1 MSFLNTT
8 QLVLLERYLDGT
20 SMRQTLVATNVANVD
35 TPGYQTR
42 DADFRG
48 QLQRALSGDDNDA
61 LVPFVMPVR
70 GLISRPDGNNVSV
83 DRESLLLAEIQL
95 QYKAAISILRA
106 KFAQLSTAIK
116 EGQP

>member
-1 MSFLNTT
+1 MSWLNTS
-8 QLVLLERYLDGT
+8 QSLLLERFLDGV
-20 SMRQTLVATNVANVD
+20 SMRQTLVTTNVANID

-48 QLQRALSGDDNDA
+48 QLQRVLSGADNEA
-61 LVPFVMPVR
+61 LGPFVVPVR

-83 DRESLLLAEIQL
+83 DRESLLLAELQL
-95 QYKAAISILRA
+95 QYKSATAILHSE
-106 KFAQLSTAIK
+106 FNNLSYAIK